1 MIECVNGNGQGC
13 CAICLHIIGWHRK
26 WSSGLYYV
34 RNKHGLYLRR
44 NDGYGDVF
52 STDNDL
58 PKATFCHEHAKQV
71 EEQRMHQTDWEL
83 ETDNAPKFKKPV
95 AKLRKL
101 TPDEL
106 HDYIDRTERKFD
118 CICTACE
125 SLCFST
131 DTYCANCGAELE
143 DE

>member
-13 CAICLHIIGWHRK
+13 CQICLHIRGWHRC
-26 WSSGLYYV
+26 WSSSLYYV
-34 RNKHGLYLRR
+34 KNKYGLYLRV

-58 PKATFCHEHAKQV
+58 PKAAFCHEHAKEV
-71 EEQRMHQTDWEL
+71 EKQRMHQTDWEL
-83 ETDNAPKFKKPV
+83 EKDNAPKFKKKV
-95 AKLRKL
+95 AKRRKL
-101 TPDEL
+101 TDDEM

-131 DTYCANCGAELE
+131 DNYCASCGAELE